1 MFGVFILQENEIN
14 FMRLSWFHVFVYM
27 QQNGVA
33 YISVAAYIQLKT
45 TRDYN
50 DETPNR
56 RDTAITWFNL

>member
-1 MFGVFILQENEIN
+1 
-14 FMRLSWFHVFVYM
+14 M